1 MKEQFQQIIEAIEAD
16 PDSMNAFRRKV
27 LRRAKKI
34 LIQLEKG
41 NSNRI
46 TQGMIDVFFRMGDDR
61 NR

>member
-1 MKEQFQQIIEAIEAD
+1 MKEQFHRIIEAIEAD

-34 LIQLEKG
+34 VYHLERG
-41 NSNRI
+41 TDSRI
-46 TQGMIDVFFRMGDDR
+46 VQGMIDVFFRMGDER